1 MTSHEHFQLVV
12 NTHNAIEGNYEPTIV
27 LISFLIAVI
36 AGFCA
41 LSVNHFIVSQKAGST
56 IHLKV
61 IGGVILG
68 FGVWS
73 MHFAAMSAF
82 TLPVKVYYD
91 VLITVISVLPAILAS
106 IIVLHYLSLPNI
118 TKKQVVGV
126 ALVLTLG
133 ISLMHMVGMTAMS
146 MKASMVYDLRIL
158 TISVVISWLMSASM
172 LLVITGLSAKKLNE
186 VQRTILGAFF
196 FGFSVASMH
205 YLAMAAS
212 YFFSDDLVVVSGV
225 ANKVIERAVVGS
237 IIILMLLLL
246 VITHYKNK
254 IRLLELD
261 SLKEYK
267 RTLDIIN
274 NMRDGFVFFNDSG
287 EMLLINKQ
295 FNDEFGHQKE
305 LFKDGNFSIFDMY
318 EDIISTKF
326 RFSGMKE
333 KQEVLRKIL
342 DTEDAEDY
350 IQIQSHDDKWWM
362 LRKNKTN
369 INGVIHTW
377 SDITHDMNQKKRS
390 TRGAKKCLLW
400 LGW

>member
-1 MTSHEHFQLVV
+1 MTSQEHYQIAV
-12 NTHNAIEGNYEPTIV
+12 NTQNAIAGTYEPTIV

-41 LSVNHFIVSQKAGST
+41 LSVNHFIVSQKTGST
-56 IHLKV
+56 MHLKV

-118 TKKQVVGV
+118 TKKQVAGV

-133 ISLMHMVGMTAMS
+133 ISIMHMVGMTAMS
-146 MKASMVYDLRIL
+146 MKAYMVYDLRIL
-158 TISVVISWLMSASM
+158 TSSVLISWLMSASM
-172 LLVITGLSAKKLNE
+172 LFVITGLSAKKLNE

-212 YFFSDDLVVVSGV
+212 YFFMDNSVVVSGV

-237 IIILMLLLL
+237 IITLMLLLL

-287 EMLLINKQ
+287 EMLLINKR
-295 FNDEFGHQKE
+295 FNDDFGQQKE

-318 EDIISTKF
+318 EDLISTKF
-326 RFSGMKE
+326 RFSDNNE
-333 KQEVLRKIL
+333 KSVVLKKIL
-342 DTEDAEDY
+342 GRVDL
-350 IQIQSHDDKWWM
+350 S
-362 LRKNKTN
+362 
-369 INGVIHTW
+369 
-377 SDITHDMNQKKRS
+377 
-390 TRGAKKCLLW
+390 
-400 LGW
+400 